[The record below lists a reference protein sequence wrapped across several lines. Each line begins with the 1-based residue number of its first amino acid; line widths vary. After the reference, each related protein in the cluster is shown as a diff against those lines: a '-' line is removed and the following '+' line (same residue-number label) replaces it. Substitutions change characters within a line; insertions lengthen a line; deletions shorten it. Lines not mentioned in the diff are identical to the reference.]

1 MLWRNLALVAAAAAA
16 AGAMAPVRGAQN
28 AADHPEQ
35 YAPADVAAGAQIYAR
50 NCTSCHGL
58 NGTGIGG
65 IDLGRGLLPRAG
77 TDAALQ
83 ALVTTGIP
91 QSGMPAF
98 KFTADELRTLVA
110 YVRAGLA
117 ATDAAPVPMGDAAR
131 GRAVFEGKGNCL
143 SCHRVVDKGSFA
155 APDLT
160 DIGRARV
167 PSSIR
172 RSLIDPSAS
181 MRPINRPVRAVT
193 RDGRTITGR
202 RLNED
207 TYTVQLMTDQGRLVS
222 LVKSELRE
230 LTVGM
235 TSPMPSYKDTVTE
248 SELADLVAYLVSL
261 KG

>member
-1 MLWRNLALVAAAAAA
+1 MPWRISAAGVVAVGLVTAAALAAH
-16 AGAMAPVRGAQN
+16 AQN
-28 AADHPEQ
+28 AVEHAQE

-50 NCTSCHGL
+50 NCMNCHGP

-65 IDLGRGLLPRAG
+65 IDLAHGLLPRAR

-83 ALVTTGIP
+83 ALVTSGIS

-98 KFTADELRTLVA
+98 KFSPDELRALVA
-110 YVRAGLA
+110 FVRAGLA
-117 ATDAAPVPMGDAAR
+117 ATDTTPVPLGDAAR
-131 GRAVFEGKGNCL
+131 GRAIFEAKGNCL
-143 SCHRVVDKGSFA
+143 SCHRVSDRGSFA

-167 PSSIR
+167 PSSLR
-172 RSLIDPSAS
+172 RSLIDPTAS

-193 RDGRTITGR
+193 RDGRTINGR

-207 TYTVQLMTDQGRLVS
+207 SYTVQLMTDQGVLMS
-222 LVKSELRE
+222 LVKADLRE
-230 LTVGM
+230 WTV
-235 TSPMPSYKDTVTE
+235 SLASSMPSYKDTLTE
-248 SELADLVAYLVSL
+248 SEFADLLAYLVSL